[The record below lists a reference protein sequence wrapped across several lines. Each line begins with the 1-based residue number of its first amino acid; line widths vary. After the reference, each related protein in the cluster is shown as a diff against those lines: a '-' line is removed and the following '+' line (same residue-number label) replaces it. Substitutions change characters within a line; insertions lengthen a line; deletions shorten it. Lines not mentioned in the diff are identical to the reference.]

1 VRAWMADRYW
11 SHYNG
16 AAKSWHP
23 ANGQQSSM
31 ESWSSQQWQ
40 LRARCQSSALVPPTP
55 PPPPPPPVVAPPPPP
70 TNQQPSKRLACNKFA
85 IGGPSKT
92 KIAKWNRSMVRL
104 AKHKAKLVKER
115 IAATASNSSA
125 TADPPDRPRTAE
137 PPDQHVWEV

>member
-1 VRAWMADRYW
+1 MPLCVTAEHAQLDVFVCYDLVFV
-11 SHYNG
+11 
-16 AAKSWHP
+16 SWP
-23 ANGQQSSM
+23 TRQ